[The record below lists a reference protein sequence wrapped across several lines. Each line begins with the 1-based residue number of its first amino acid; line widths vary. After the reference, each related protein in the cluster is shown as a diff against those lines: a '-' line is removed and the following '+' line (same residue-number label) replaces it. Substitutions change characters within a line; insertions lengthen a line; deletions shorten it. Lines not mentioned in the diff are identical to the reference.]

1 VHVAPQWLDRLPPAN
16 EDEEQ
21 MLDTLPAPEATSRLS
36 CQIIWDAPLD
46 GLEVTL
52 AGT

>member
-1 VHVAPQWLDRLPPAN
+1 VAPGWAERLHPPR

-21 MLDTLPAPEATSRLS
+21 MLDRIAVLEPTSRLS
-36 CQIIWDAPLD
+36 CQIIWDKALD

-52 AGT
+52 AGTGA